1 MNKTKRISGVG
12 LVLGYVG
19 LTCLAAVGCGD
30 DKDGSLLDIGNG
42 ADGSG
47 ASNGKGGS
55 LMLGPGG
62 DGSAVG
68 GEGSAVGGGEGMSC
82 VPIVIAAEPPVVNV
96 LLVVDKSG
104 SMDDQP

>member
-12 LVLGYVG
+12 LVLGCLG
-19 LTCLAAVGCGD
+19 LTCLGAVACGD
-30 DKDGSLLDIGNG
+30 EKDGSLLDMGSG

-47 ASNGKGGS
+47 ASTGKGGSS

-62 DGSAVG
+62 DGSGDMG
-68 GEGSAVGGGEGMSC
+68 GDGSAVGGGEGMSC
-82 VPIVIAAEPPVVNV
+82 VPIVIAAEPPIVNV

-104 SMDDQP
+104 SMED